1 LTRRF
6 KLGDKQSPEAFRD
19 LATLMF
25 NLTVAKRTY
34 QGLWLA
40 RGAPPAAATRA
51 TLQANPEPFSPLP
64 LNDGR
69 FLRLH
74 FHLERVSTPEGWR
87 LKVQESS
94 LQYQV
99 DQEGERWIC
108 RYDYLREPGP
118 DPHPQAHVQVR
129 GALLEATVPARRGL
143 LEHVHF
149 PTGRISIE
157 AVIRLLTEQFSV
169 PSNEPAT
176 VWRPVFAES
185 ERSFQEIAHRPL
197 SGPEG

>member
-1 LTRRF
+1 M
-6 KLGDKQSPEAFRD
+6 LGDKRSPEAFRD
-19 LATLMF
+19 LATFLL
-25 NLTVAKRTY
+25 NLTVAKRDHP
-34 QGLWLA
+34 GLWLA
-40 RGAPPAAATRA
+40 RGAGPAAATKA
-51 TLQANPEPFSPLP
+51 TLQASTEPGSPVP

-74 FHLERVSTPEGWR
+74 FLLERVDTPDGWR

-94 LQYQV
+94 FQYQV
-99 DQEGERWIC
+99 DQEGERWIV

-129 GALLEATVPARRGL
+129 GALVEAGVPARRGL

-149 PTGRISIE
+149 PTGRVPVE
-157 AVIRLLTEQFSV
+157 AVIRLLAEQFGV
-169 PSNEPAT
+169 RCNEPAA
-176 VWRPVFAES
+176 VWRPVLAES
-185 ERSFQEIAHRPL
+185 ERRFQEIAHRPL